1 MKKLIIFLHLL
12 IVLLFSCQK
21 ESKVM
26 VENANMKN
34 SNIISNELNILQKQL
49 AKGLKATIGDAVDY
63 QIEYTD
69 EDLDIEGI
77 ILEDILRKN
86 GFKDLTPKEFQS
98 KVKSVFNRETDFSSN
113 KNFLYLNNISACDR
127 KPVYYQNNG
136 IDYNVMFLFKNKRLI
151 APLFTI
157 PELIDYQKKYPD
169 IINFEKNLPTEFTT
183 TSGDLVKVRKWMNE
197 KDLQTDR
204 FNNIQII
211 VARNKYL
218 FNDSKADFVWLKA
231 NDKDFLES
239 LVKTFGYT
247 MDEDLL
253 EFVLKDNY
261 KDESNLEVV
270 LWNQLCDGNIKV
282 NKEVFEIVKKWDA
295 KDATLFSHKVQAA
308 MNNMLKRMNEDQS
321 ISFINQVKALGLI
334 AYYATKTNQDFYY
347 RFFPLLNDPD
357 FDAEFKKANYYN
369 IPDFKEIY
377 EDARYGGIGQ
387 AE

>member
-1 MKKLIIFLHLL
+1 MKKLIIFLQLL
-12 IVLLFSCQK
+12 NILLFSCQK
-21 ESKVM
+21 QSKVM
-26 VENANMKN
+26 VENGNMKN
-34 SNIISNELNILQKQL
+34 NSIMSNEINILQKQL

-77 ILEDILRKN
+77 ILENILRKN
-86 GFKDLTPKEFQS
+86 GFKDITPTEFQS
-98 KVKSVFNRETDFSSN
+98 KVKSVFNREIEFSSN
-113 KNFLYLNNISACDR
+113 KNFLYLNNFSACDR
-127 KPVYYQNNG
+127 TPIYYQNNG
-136 IDYNVMFLFKNKRLI
+136 IDYNGMFLFKNNRLI

-157 PELIDYQKKYPD
+157 PELIDYHKNYPD
-169 IINFEKNLPTEFTT
+169 IINFEKKLPTEFNTN
-183 TSGDLVKVRKWMNE
+183 SGDLVKVRKWMNE

-204 FNNIQII
+204 YNNIQII

-218 FNDSKADFVWLKA
+218 FNDSKADFVWLKV

-308 MNNMLKRMNEDQS
+308 MNNMLKRMNEDKS
-321 ISFINQVKALGLI
+321 ISFINQAKALGLI
-334 AYYATKTNQDFYY
+334 AYYATKTDPNKYY
-347 RFFPLLNDPD
+347 SFFPILNDPD
-357 FDAEFKKANYYN
+357 FDAEFKKASYYN
-369 IPDFKEIY
+369 ISDFKEIY
-377 EDARYGGIGQ
+377 EETRYGGIGQ

>member
-1 MKKLIIFLHLL
+1 MKKLIIFLQLL
-12 IVLLFSCQK
+12 NILLFSCQK
-21 ESKVM
+21 QSKVM
-26 VENANMKN
+26 VENGNMKN
-34 SNIISNELNILQKQL
+34 NSIMSNEINILQKQL

-69 EDLDIEGI
+69 EDLAIEGI
-77 ILEDILRKN
+77 ILENILRKN
-86 GFKDLTPKEFQS
+86 GFKDITPTEFQS
-98 KVKSVFNRETDFSSN
+98 KVKSVFNREIDFSSN
-113 KNFLYLNNISACDR
+113 KNFLYLNNFSACDR
-127 KPVYYQNNG
+127 TPIYYQNNG
-136 IDYNVMFLFKNKRLI
+136 IDYNGMFLFKNNRLI

-157 PELIDYQKKYPD
+157 PELIDYHKNYPD
-169 IINFEKNLPTEFTT
+169 IINFEKKLPTEFNTN
-183 TSGDLVKVRKWMNE
+183 SGELVKVRKWMNE

-204 FNNIQII
+204 YNNIQII

-218 FNDSKADFVWLKA
+218 FNDSKADFVWLKG

-247 MDEDLL
+247 MDNDLL

-308 MNNMLKRMNEDQS
+308 MNNMLKRMNEDKS
-321 ISFINQVKALGLI
+321 ISFINQTKALGLI

-357 FDAEFKKANYYN
+357 FDTEFKKANYYN